1 MLALA
6 FFQRGVY
13 GGVEYTFTLENFA
26 RVFDPL
32 YAGIFLNSAR
42 IAGIATTIA
51 VVLGY
56 AAAYAIASCR
66 RSLQPV
72 LLFFAVLPFWSNYL
86 IRTYAWIVL
95 LNREGLVT
103 QLLRWF
109 GYEGEPPSMLYT
121 EGAVIAGL
129 VYNYLPFVILACYA
143 PLSRLNPELAEA
155 SRDLGGSA
163 FTTFRRIIL
172 PLTLPGIAAG
182 AVFVFVL
189 SIGNFVTPA
198 LLGGGRFQMIG
209 NLVYD
214 QFLTANDWPFGAALS
229 MALIAIM
236 MLLLLVQAYASDR
249 ASTRTAPRQG
259 GRVMAERSA
268 AARRSGAAVLVAIFA
283 FLYVPIAVLVALS
296 FNEGGLP
303 TVWSG
308 FSTKWYVSL
317 AVQPGHLVG
326 GAQHAD
332 RRRRIDRHRDAARH
346 AARHRHRDAAA
357 ARDGARG
364 AGVRA
369 DDHSRHRARGRAALL
384 LLHARRH
391 PGPAHDRAGACRV
404 QPRLRLRGGACA
416 AEILRLVDHRSVGRS
431 RRLGLHHLPKGHT
444 AGNPAGSRS
453 PARCSPSRCR
463 STSSSSPSSPPA
475 QAARP
480 PPCRC
485 RSIR

>member
-1 MLALA
+1 MTGTRPAFLMAPALAWLVGLMVVPCGLVLALA
-6 FFQRGVY
+6 FFQRGIY
-13 GGVEYTFTLENFA
+13 GGVDYTFTLENFS

-32 YAGIFLNSAR
+32 YAGILVRSAR
-42 IAGIATTIA
+42 IAGTATAIA

-56 AAAYAIASCR
+56 AAAYAIVSCR
-66 RSLQPV
+66 RNLQPI

-163 FTTFRRIIL
+163 FTTFRRIVL

-236 MLLLLVQAYASDR
+236 MLLLLVQAYASAR
-249 ASTRTAPRQG
+249 ASTRTAP
-259 GRVMAERSA
+259 
-268 AARRSGAAVLVAIFA
+268 AR
-283 FLYVPIAVLVALS
+283 
-296 FNEGGLP
+296 E
-303 TVWSG
+303 
-308 FSTKWYVSL
+308 
-317 AVQPGHLVG
+317 
-326 GAQHAD
+326 
-332 RRRRIDRHRDAARH
+332 DA
-346 AARHRHRDAAA
+346 
-357 ARDGARG
+357 
-364 AGVRA
+364 
-369 DDHSRHRARGRAALL
+369 
-384 LLHARRH
+384 
-391 PGPAHDRAGACRV
+391 
-404 QPRLRLRGGACA
+404 
-416 AEILRLVDHRSVGRS
+416 
-431 RRLGLHHLPKGHT
+431 
-444 AGNPAGSRS
+444 
-453 PARCSPSRCR
+453 
-463 STSSSSPSSPPA
+463 
-475 QAARP
+475 
-480 PPCRC
+480 
-485 RSIR
+485 

>member
-1 MLALA
+1 MNTSRSTFLMAPALTWLIGLMVVPCGLVLALA
-6 FFQRGVY
+6 FFQRGTY
-13 GGVEYTFTLENFA
+13 GGVDYTFTLDNFA

-42 IAGIATTIA
+42 IAGIATLIA
-51 VVLGY
+51 VVIGY
-56 AAAYAIASCR
+56 SAAYAIASCR
-66 RSLQPV
+66 RSLQPL

-103 QLLRWF
+103 QVMRWF
-109 GYEGEPPSMLYT
+109 GYTGEPPSMLYT

-143 PLSRLNPELAEA
+143 PLSRMNPELAEA

-249 ASTRTAPRQG
+249 ASTRTVPVR
-259 GRVMAERSA
+259 E
-268 AARRSGAAVLVAIFA
+268 AV
-283 FLYVPIAVLVALS
+283 
-296 FNEGGLP
+296 
-303 TVWSG
+303 
-308 FSTKWYVSL
+308 
-317 AVQPGHLVG
+317 
-326 GAQHAD
+326 
-332 RRRRIDRHRDAARH
+332 
-346 AARHRHRDAAA
+346 
-357 ARDGARG
+357 
-364 AGVRA
+364 
-369 DDHSRHRARGRAALL
+369 
-384 LLHARRH
+384 
-391 PGPAHDRAGACRV
+391 
-404 QPRLRLRGGACA
+404 
-416 AEILRLVDHRSVGRS
+416 
-431 RRLGLHHLPKGHT
+431 
-444 AGNPAGSRS
+444 
-453 PARCSPSRCR
+453 
-463 STSSSSPSSPPA
+463 
-475 QAARP
+475 
-480 PPCRC
+480 
-485 RSIR
+485 